1 MTMADLVGIEPTTF
15 TMPFVSPRQL
25 CDDLLHK
32 LPVGVGFSKSPHIL
46 EVSRAKQNVLLN
58 T

>member
-1 MTMADLVGIEPTTF
+1 
-15 TMPFVSPRQL
+15 
-25 CDDLLHK
+25 LHK